1 MPPTRAGVHVVA
13 SILEFVSN
21 PLVGAVSDDRG
32 RKNFLL
38 MSLLATAVSLLAIG
52 VAPSK
57 FTIAVSGALRG
68 LTAVSITMGNAMIVD
83 MSKLGQRDGGRRA
96 RMATGQRGDQ
106 QQPAVPISDR
116 STAGSSDRQASGS
129 ISSEQSTGAGAVA
142 RDASGGDGEAE
153 RQDVTVNLGLLLAAA
168 ALGLMCG
175 PIIGGVLSLVSLR
188 APFILAAV
196 VEGVNMVFVRGLVPE
211 TLQRRT
217 FFTWSAANPLRLA
230 HMLFKTP
237 VLRSGTLILILV
249 NVGLA
254 VYSQVRAWV
263 PVGVSR
269 TAPLRVTDAIVRAV
283 RTLLFTTTFHHT
295 GGAVDAASVR
305 LEGPGPRLLPHLHRP
320 PRWHHHR
327 RCQQGPGAQVGRLP
341 GPHRSAGVRRGTA
354 AAAGPVDAQLDVVP
368 GAPVHV
374 AHVRGAHG
382 AAGHHHQ
389 AGAPPH
395 AGQDP
400 GCVCARRY
408 QGVGVVPCVH
418 HCGGVRLADVKG

>member
-1 MPPTRAGVHVVA
+1 MHVVA

-38 MSLLATAVSLLAIG
+38 VSLLATAVSLLAIG
-52 VAPSK
+52 IAPSK

-83 MSKLGQRDGGRRA
+83 MSKLGKPGGDARP
-96 RMATGQRGDQ
+96 RMAGGQRGDQ
-106 QQPAVPISDR
+106 QAAAVQVRDR
-116 STAGSSDRQASGS
+116 GSSGSTRSGTDDTAGVTVAPD
-129 ISSEQSTGAGAVA
+129 AGD
-142 RDASGGDGEAE
+142 DATQ

-188 APFILAAV
+188 APFVLAAV
-196 VEGVNMVFVRGLVPE
+196 VEVVNMVFVRGLVPE

-217 FFTWSAANPLRLA
+217 YFTWSAANPLRLG

-254 VYSQVRAWV
+254 VYSQVRCMVARRG
-263 PVGVSR
+263 VGAPSTACTTLVVSHR
-269 TAPLRVTDAIVRAV
+269 QLLCCVLRVRHPP
-283 RTLLFTTTFHHT
+283 LLTRNNPSYVHPA
-295 GGAVDAASVR
+295 GRSVDPAAVR
-305 LEGPGPRLLPHLHRP
+305 LEGAGPWLLLDFHRP
-320 PRWHHHR
+320 ARRHDHR
-327 RCQQGPGAQVGRLP
+327 RREQGHGAQVGRLP
-341 GPHRSAGVRRGTA
+341 RPHRRPGLRRGA
-354 AAAGPVDAQLDVVP
+354 DAAAGLLHAQLDVVP
-368 GAPVHV
+368 CPLVHL
-374 AHVRGAHG
+374 AHLRGADCSPR
-382 AAGHHHQ
+382 HHHE
-389 AGAPPH
+389 ASAPSH

-400 GCVCARRY
+400 G
-408 QGVGVVPCVH
+408 
-418 HCGGVRLADVKG
+418 